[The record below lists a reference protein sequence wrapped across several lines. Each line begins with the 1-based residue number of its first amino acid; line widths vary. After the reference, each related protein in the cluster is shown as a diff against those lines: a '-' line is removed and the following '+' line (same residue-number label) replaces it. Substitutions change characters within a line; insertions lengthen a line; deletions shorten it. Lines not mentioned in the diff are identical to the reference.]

1 MNSPQRSVGEPQV
14 TAQEC
19 AAAGVPP
26 AEFTAKGGDFKV
38 VARLQDGAYLV
49 AAGPPGSGASF
60 EAWPCA
66 ALDADGIA
74 EALFARIPQG
84 HVERGIEGEVV
95 VAGDTRLA
103 LSARS
108 GVGES
113 RAEHAGVIVVDPMH
127 APRGVLFI
135 FSVAAPDESAWI
147 PTPAAVLGRAVFE
160 ALLGALRVGAAKRES
175 VRASGAAVAPPTPAE
190 VEYVDGTERV
200 RRRLGVRETFGR
212 ARDNSVVLTDT
223 MTSKHHAVIEW
234 DGARFVLYD
243 RGSING
249 TRVEGALVRG
259 AVPLT
264 HNAKVVLGR
273 VSMRF
278 RELVQAQSTQL
289 HDLCRRFELEGLAV
303 PHVPPALG
311 MRLEALGP
319 WFFSTV
325 ALAAPPLH
333 GDLGVP
339 VAGDYLVV
347 CHSVGPHGVAT
358 IQYCLGLGPLRIALE
373 WPWTLGAG
381 GAPSASARQLI
392 AASVL
397 GLRALVGATL
407 QCVRH
412 DRWPHGVV
420 LEVRAIHGV
429 RSSWSPVGGG
439 LARRTTGA
447 LGMPAPDVLA
457 DALAWVHGL

>member
-1 MNSPQRSVGEPQV
+1 MGEPV
-14 TAQEC
+14 ITAPEC
-19 AAAGVPP
+19 AAAGVAP
-26 AEFTAKGGDFKV
+26 AEFTAKGGDFNV
-38 VARLQDGAYLV
+38 VARLRDGAYLV
-49 AAGPPGSGASF
+49 ASGPGGSGASF

-66 ALDADGIA
+66 ARDAEGIA
-74 EALFARIPQG
+74 EALQARAPRG
-84 HVERGIEGEVV
+84 NLERGLEGEVV

-108 GVGES
+108 GAGES
-113 RAEHAGVIVVDPMH
+113 RAEHAAVLVIDPMH
-127 APRGVLFI
+127 APKGVLFV
-135 FSVAAPDESAWI
+135 FSVTAPDETAWI
-147 PTPAAVLGRAVFE
+147 PTPAAVLGRPVFE
-160 ALLGALRVGAAKRES
+160 SLLNALRMGSARREAA
-175 VRASGAAVAPPTPAE
+175 RASGAAVAPPRPAE

-212 ARDNSVVLTDT
+212 ARDNTVILTDT

-234 DGARFVLYD
+234 DGARFVLHD

-249 TRVEGALVRG
+249 TRVEGLLVRG

-264 HNAKVVLGR
+264 HNAKIVLGR

-278 RELVQAQSTQL
+278 RELVQAQSSQI
-289 HDLCRRFELEGLAV
+289 HELCRCFEHEGIAV
-303 PHVPPALG
+303 PHIPPTLG

-333 GDLGVP
+333 GDLGAP
-339 VAGDYLVV
+339 MAGDYLVV

-358 IQYCLGLGPLRIALE
+358 IQYCLGFGPLRVALE
-373 WPWTLGAG
+373 WPWTLGAS
-381 GAPSASARQLI
+381 GAQATSARQLI

-397 GLRALVGATL
+397 GLRALIGAML